1 MFEKLPKNLIERLK
15 NIFSTEELK
24 IINEW
29 FSIKKRNTTF
39 RINKLKWTDLEVFKC
54 LEDNNILYEK
64 IDILKNWYKILNKTE
79 KDLWNLDIFKNWKI
93 YLQWISS
100 QIPAEILELSKWDRV
115 LDLTASPWSKTSQIA
130 EILENTWEIIANDN
144 NAIRIDKLN
153 FTLNRQWVT
162 NTKVVKYDARN
173 LWNEFEE
180 ESFDKILADLP
191 CSAEWRINI
200 NDEKTFWFWSEKI
213 IKENYDLQKNILKN
227 SVKLLK
233 KWWILVYST
242 CTISPEEN
250 EWIVHFLL
258 SNFKELEIQ
267 DININSNYI
276 KNWIK
281 SFNWNIYNKNIIKSK
296 RFLPNI
302 ESEWFFVAK
311 FKKI

>member
-39 RINKLKWTDLEVFKC
+39 RINNLKWTDLEVFKC
-54 LEDNNILYEK
+54 LEDNNILYKK

-100 QIPAEILELSKWDRV
+100 QIPAETLELSKWDRV

-227 SVKLLK
+227 SIKLLK